1 MVRRQGGQL
10 SWDLPPHKEPGRP
23 MKSLSDIGTLAL
35 GTEEVQIHPMAV
47 LSHLDVAAAWTGQLG
62 NIPIK

>member
-1 MVRRQGGQL
+1 
-10 SWDLPPHKEPGRP
+10 